1 LCHFEA
7 RFRRIDASG
16 SNCDRAGRGKEL
28 VRPPQRYLLPPYLTV
43 TVCRTKTCWLQP
55 RCIIIPQNSVQVS
68 QALKIAS
75 FLRTGF
81 SVRSGGHSPNP
92 GWASVADAV
101 LIDLGNL
108 NQTRISQDQRT
119 VSVGP
124 GALWT
129 DVVAY
134 LDPFGVTALAGRQP
148 FVGVGGYT
156 LGGENTS
163 QDSSSC
169 SLKKR
174 RRRRVSLCSA
184 VWTGS

>member
-1 LCHFEA
+1 M
-7 RFRRIDASG
+7 
-16 SNCDRAGRGKEL
+16 
-28 VRPPQRYLLPPYLTV
+28 
-43 TVCRTKTCWLQP
+43 TVCRTQTCWLQP
-55 RCIIIPQNSVQVS
+55 KCIITPQNSVQVS

-81 SVRSGGHSPNP
+81 AVRSGGHSPNP

-101 LIDLGNL
+101 LIDLAYL
-108 NQTRISQDQRT
+108 NHTQISQDQRT
-119 VSVGP
+119 VSVGS
-124 GALWT
+124 GAKWT

-148 FVGVGGYT
+148 FVGVGGYS

-163 QDSSSC
+163 QGLSSSC
-169 SLKKR
+169 PLKKHR
-174 RRRRVSLCSA
+174 RRCVSLCTA